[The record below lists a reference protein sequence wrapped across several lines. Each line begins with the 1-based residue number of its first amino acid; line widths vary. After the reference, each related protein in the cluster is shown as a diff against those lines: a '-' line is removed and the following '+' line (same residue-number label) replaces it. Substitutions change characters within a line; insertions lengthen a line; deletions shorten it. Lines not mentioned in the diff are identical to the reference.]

1 MSARTAPEGATP
13 HRPRRRMLLAGLL
26 VTLVLAGAGGWLV
39 LRPRSG
45 AGPPPPAAPQTP
57 PPPPRRPRPAPPPPP
72 ATETPLPPA
81 GSYGTS
87 VLDRSP
93 TAEPTDV
100 PEAVLVDVPGL
111 PEALPPVALGGST
124 TYSDGVAA
132 RLVDIK
138 AVTAAARLPGETAG
152 RAFAVIVELTNT
164 TAGVVSLDT
173 VAVNLHVGTDGVRA
187 ARVQADSGAPFSGPL
202 AAGASAQAVYA
213 FSVPEDQRTVV
224 TVTVGSSPEAG
235 TAVFSG
241 TVA

>member
-39 LRPRSG
+39 LRPGSD
-45 AGPPPPAAPQTP
+45 AGQPPAA
-57 PPPPRRPRPAPPPPP
+57 

-152 RAFAVIVELTNT
+152 RALAMIVELTNT

-187 ARVQADSGAPFSGPL
+187 ARVQADSGAPFSGTL

-224 TVTVGSSPEAG
+224 TVTVGYSPEAG